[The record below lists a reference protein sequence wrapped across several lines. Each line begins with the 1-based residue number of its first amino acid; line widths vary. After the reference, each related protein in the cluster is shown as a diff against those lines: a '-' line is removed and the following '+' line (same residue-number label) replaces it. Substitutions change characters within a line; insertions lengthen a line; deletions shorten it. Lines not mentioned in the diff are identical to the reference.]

1 MSSKPHDIVILGSS
15 FAGLRTAHV
24 LLSDVIPNLPPT
36 ASGSP
41 RLFRVVFVSPSDRFY
56 MNLSSLRAV
65 TRPQLIDDEKLL
77 LKFLP
82 HFEKYQAIA
91 PVEHIQGYVTS
102 LDAQQQIV
110 VVKRVSDFTTASE
123 EPVKV
128 HYDSLIIATGSST
141 ATPVFKNSPTATS
154 DDIKTGLRELSAKI
168 KAASTIAIGGG
179 GSTAVELS
187 SDLREEYPSKKI
199 VVYAGHTGI
208 VSALPAAQRKVI
220 TDRLINKFGV
230 TVVNKRVTGVE
241 ENPKTGKYE
250 ITVSAANE
258 TPTTVE
264 FTDLYIS
271 AVGLTP
277 NTAFLPPEVLDPRGY
292 VLSDEHLRVIGL
304 SPRVYVTGDASAL
317 SDGSLVSLRTHTG
330 ALKETLALELVLA
343 TKTMDTISPKLSDNV
358 ADESAF
364 LYAVPR
370 LDNPPKTFIVTLG
383 STGGVGMINGHC
395 VPNIIVRLLKAHH
408 ASLPG
413 ASIMVGGSRLSLKVL
428 VSQVK
433 KDMAKKMTEVKV

>member
-15 FAGLRTAHV
+15 FAGLRIAHV
-24 LLSDVIPNLPPT
+24 LLSDVIPNLPPNV
-36 ASGSP
+36 SGST

-56 MNLSSLRAV
+56 MNISSLRAV

-77 LKFLP
+77 PEFLP

-102 LDAQQQIV
+102 LDAKQRIV
-110 VVKRVSDFTTASE
+110 IVKRVDGTMASE
-123 EPVKV
+123 ESVKV

-141 ATPVFKNSPTATS
+141 ATPAFKNWPTATS
-154 DDIKTGLRELSAKI
+154 NDIKTGLRNLSAKI
-168 KAASTIAIGGG
+168 KVASTIAIGGG

-187 SDLREEYPSKKI
+187 SDLREEYPSKKV

-208 VSALPAAQRKVI
+208 VSEFPAAQRKVI
-220 TDRLINKFGV
+220 TDRLVNKFGV

-241 ENPKTGKYE
+241 ENSTTGKYE
-250 ITVSAANE
+250 ITVSAADE
-258 TPTTVE
+258 SPATVE
-264 FTDLYIS
+264 SADLYIS

-277 NTAFLPPEVLDPRGY
+277 NTAFLPPEVLDARGY
-292 VLSDEHLRVIGL
+292 VLSDEHLRVTGL
-304 SPRVYVTGDASAL
+304 SSRVYVTGDASAL

-330 ALKETLALELVLA
+330 ALKETLALELALA
-343 TKTMDTISPKLSDNV
+343 TETTNTTSSNLSDSV

-364 LYAVPR
+364 IYAVPK
-370 LDNPPKTFIVTLG
+370 LESPPKTFIVTLG
-383 STGGVGMINGHC
+383 STGGVGMINGYC
-395 VPNIIVRLLKAHH
+395 VPNIIVRLLKARN
-408 ASLPG
+408 ASLSGSP
-413 ASIMVGGSRLSLKVL
+413 IMVEGSPLSLKVF

-433 KDMAKKMTEVKV
+433 KGDWLKS